1 MIAAHRGIVVMVAL
15 GLFASAC
22 GGGGA
27 PGAPSG
33 DSGGGAVKPAAG
45 DTLTLLGFGEGD
57 DVAQARAKIARKA
70 LAPAKVKSPEGEFND
85 QQFLAS
91 VASGDVPDLV
101 YIDREKVGT
110 YAAKGA
116 FQSLDSCISGQH
128 IDMSQ
133 YRDAA
138 VKSVTYDGQVYG
150 IPEFLINRVMII
162 DSGAAKQ
169 AGVPVSDLSSTDWD
183 KLKQTA
189 RKLTR
194 MSGGKLQRI
203 GFDPKIP
210 EYFPLWAKANGADI
224 ISADGK
230 TAQLDDPKVVA
241 ALDYTVG
248 LVNAQGGWNRFKSF
262 RDTWDFFGEGN
273 QVAKDQIGGW
283 PMEDWYLNV
292 LSDVSPKVKITTAP
306 FTDRQGRPIDYATGS
321 AWAIPRGA
329 KHPELACLW
338 AKTMTTVDAWMAAA
352 QARIQS
358 RGEAKFTGL
367 HTGNQAADAR
377 IARELVKPADTQWS
391 QARETVDKVQ
401 DAAFSLP
408 ASAAGVEIR
417 TAWENA
423 INRVLAG
430 KQSAAEALKQAQGE
444 AQQALD
450 ANGG

>member
-1 MIAAHRGIVVMVAL
+1 MVAL
-15 GLFASAC
+15 RRVIVAALALCAAAC

-27 PGAPSG
+27 PGAPGAS
-33 DSGGGAVKPAAG
+33 SGGAAAKPKAG

-57 DVAQARAKIARKA
+57 DVAKARAAIARKA

-101 YIDREKVGT
+101 YIEREKVGT

-116 FQSLDSCISGQH
+116 FQSLDSCISSQK

-162 DSGAAKQ
+162 DSAAAKQ
-169 AGVPVSDLSSTDWD
+169 AGVAASDISSTDWD
-183 KLKQTA
+183 KLKQTV

-194 MSGGKLQRI
+194 TSDGKLQQI

-210 EYFPLWAKANGADI
+210 EYFPMWAKANGADI

-230 TAQLDDPKVVA
+230 TAHLDDPKVVE
-241 ALDYTVG
+241 ALEYTVG
-248 LVNAQGGWNRFKSF
+248 LINEQGGWNRFKSF

-273 QVAKDQIGGW
+273 QVAKDQIGAW

-338 AKTMTTVDAWMAAA
+338 AKTMTSVDAWMAAA
-352 QARIQS
+352 QARVKS
-358 RGEAKFTGL
+358 RGQAKFTGL
-367 HTGNQAADAR
+367 HTANEAADER
-377 IARELVKPADTQWS
+377 IARELKPAGTEWS

-417 TAWENA
+417 TAWEGA

-430 KQSAAEALKQAQGE
+430 KQTAAEALKQAQGE

-450 ANGG
+450 ANGA